1 MSQSGYFVGL
11 LVGSWVFGT
20 VADQI
25 GRKKV
30 LFLTILGTAISGLGY
45 TLAPGIY
52 SFIFFRIVAAICGQG
67 VIMSSYVLVMEIV
80 GRSAR
85 SFAGLAIAMFFS
97 FGCALLAILAYL
109 IREWRT
115 LSLVS
120 TLSGLL
126 FLLLWR
132 LV

>member
-1 MSQSGYFVGL
+1 M
-11 LVGSWVFGT
+11 FGT
-20 VADQI
+20 VADQV

-30 LFLTILGTAISGLGY
+30 LFLTILGTALSGLGY

-52 SFIFFRIVAAICGQG
+52 SFIFFRIVTAFCGQG

-80 GRSAR
+80 GCSAR
-85 SFAGLAIAMFFS
+85 SFAGLAIAVFFS

-132 LV
+132 